1 MGIFRLHFDSEIYI
15 VLIASFLWVINFRAT
30 FKNNSDSM
38 GLGSCWVLR
47 FDPILILIKNI
58 ICIFYFAVFFY
69 EIYLSKTTKQV
80 EQILIQKQ
88 EGQQIKMQMANV
100 NNNDE
105 NILNAVDKAKNLDKP
120 LSKFLFWL
128 KVVLSIIL
136 IYIIE
141 ELYFLLSN
149 NHVLDRVI
157 CPIRNFGIL
166 LALFIFT
173 PLILK
178 KPCSYNKHQLI
189 PFIIIFFLSLL
200 LILFNVF
207 GVDRFLKKFNPVN
220 SSIYYSTY
228 FLMGLEIVLIK
239 YLVDLQFIS
248 IYFIL
253 GLKGLIGTIVFIVI
267 NAKYTP
273 KEFYDILDSI
283 LTFEYDNMLDNFEL
297 IYKIIYIMTL
307 VVLQWLIIFIINK
320 FSENHI
326 QMILMMADLIY
337 FPLYCI
343 ERFAIQKFGILRFD
357 SFLLN
362 VIVGVLNTFFMLIFN
377 EILECNFF
385 GLNKD
390 LKRNINI
397 RQDIDYK
404 YKSLDRISLDDESE
418 QGRDSENN
426 SKERE
431 SNGRESENNK
441 N

>member
-166 LALFIFT
+166 FKTTHKRFI
-173 PLILK
+173 
-178 KPCSYNKHQLI
+178 Y
-189 PFIIIFFLSLL
+189 
-200 LILFNVF
+200 
-207 GVDRFLKKFNPVN
+207 
-220 SSIYYSTY
+220 
-228 FLMGLEIVLIK
+228 
-239 YLVDLQFIS
+239 
-248 IYFIL
+248 
-253 GLKGLIGTIVFIVI
+253 
-267 NAKYTP
+267 
-273 KEFYDILDSI
+273 
-283 LTFEYDNMLDNFEL
+283 
-297 IYKIIYIMTL
+297 
-307 VVLQWLIIFIINK
+307 
-320 FSENHI
+320 
-326 QMILMMADLIY
+326 
-337 FPLYCI
+337 
-343 ERFAIQKFGILRFD
+343 
-357 SFLLN
+357 
-362 VIVGVLNTFFMLIFN
+362 
-377 EILECNFF
+377 
-385 GLNKD
+385 
-390 LKRNINI
+390 
-397 RQDIDYK
+397 
-404 YKSLDRISLDDESE
+404 
-418 QGRDSENN
+418 
-426 SKERE
+426 
-431 SNGRESENNK
+431 
-441 N
+441 